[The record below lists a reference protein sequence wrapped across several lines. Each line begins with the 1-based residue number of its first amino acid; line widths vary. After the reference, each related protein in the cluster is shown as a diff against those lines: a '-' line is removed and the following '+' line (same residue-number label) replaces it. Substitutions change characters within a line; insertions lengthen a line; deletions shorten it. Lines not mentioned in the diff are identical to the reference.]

1 MAKRLIS
8 PLLIVGLLS
17 SIATKAEVYNA
28 LCDVGQSTS
37 SKNDSSIE
45 VSNCQITLSEEG
57 FLGPTDFIPKDSIS
71 QWYSVRQE
79 DNLLLG
85 VAGAAGGTYTGAVVG
100 IAVCGASAGILCIP
114 ALLGGVYGGG
124 RLGSKIGEGK
134 NFLFSVI
141 GENSEGSTVA
151 QNFRTLKR
159 KTSKKLKKELAEIS
173 GLKMGQVKIIGK

>member
-1 MAKRLIS
+1 MLK
-8 PLLIVGLLS
+8 LLILPLVILGLLYPLP
-17 SIATKAEVYNA
+17 IKAEEHNV
-28 LCDVGQSTS
+28 LCDVNQSTS
-37 SKNDSSIE
+37 NDNNTIIK
-45 VSNCQITLSEEG
+45 VSNCQIAVSDEG
-57 FLGPTDFIPKDSIS
+57 FLGPTDFIPKGSIS

-85 VAGAAGGTYTGAVVG
+85 VVGTAGGTYTGAAVG

-124 RLGSKIGEGK
+124 RLGSQVGKGK

-141 GENSEGSTVA
+141 GQNSEGSTVA
-151 QNFRTLKR
+151 QNFRTLNK